1 MIAHCYD
8 SPLGGITVFSDG
20 ENITGLY
27 FTDHLPDN
35 TTSSTQDA
43 PIFAQADEW
52 LNIYFSGRSPD
63 FTPPLKVE
71 GSEFHREVCGIM
83 LTIPFG
89 HVMTYSE
96 IAGLIAQRRG
106 ISHMSAQAVGGAASR
121 NRISLMIPCHRVIGA
136 GGNLTGY
143 GGGIER
149 KMKLLELEGIDTRKF
164 FMPPI

>member
-1 MIAHCYD
+1 MTHCYD
-8 SPLGGITVFSDG
+8 SPLGEITVFSDG

-27 FTDHLPDN
+27 FTDQLSDVNPQ
-35 TTSSTQDA
+35 STDDA

-83 LTIPFG
+83 LAIPFG

-96 IAGLIAQRRG
+96 IAGLITQRRN
-106 ISHMSAQAVGGAASR
+106 IPHMSARAVGGSASR

-136 GGNLTGY
+136 KGNLTGY

-149 KMKLLELEGIDTRKF
+149 KMKLLELEGIDTRNF